1 MLFAGPV
8 PRGYD
13 DMTREQ
19 LNREILYHASLA
31 PFRRLLSEGH
41 ISRSDYDK
49 IDTILAQKY
58 RPIFVN
64 IMPQN

>member
-1 MLFAGPV
+1 
-8 PRGYD
+8 
-13 DMTREQ
+13 MTREQ

-31 PFRRLLSEGH
+31 SFHQLLEKGH

-58 RPIFVN
+58 RSIFVN

>member
-1 MLFAGPV
+1 
-8 PRGYD
+8 
-13 DMTREQ
+13 MTGEQ

-31 PFRRLLSEGH
+31 PFRQLLEEGH
-41 ISRSDYDK
+41 ISRSDYVK

-64 IMPQN
+64 IIPRN

>member
-1 MLFAGPV
+1 
-8 PRGYD
+8 
-13 DMTREQ
+13 MTREQ
-19 LNREILYHASLA
+19 LDREILYHAGLA

-41 ISRSDYDK
+41 ISRSDYVK

>member
-1 MLFAGPV
+1 
-8 PRGYD
+8 
-13 DMTREQ
+13 MTREQ
-19 LNREILYHASLA
+19 LSREILYHASLA

-49 IDTILAQKY
+49 IDIILAQKY
-58 RPIFVN
+58 RPIFVS

>member
-1 MLFAGPV
+1 
-8 PRGYD
+8 
-13 DMTREQ
+13 MTKEQ
-19 LNREILYHASLA
+19 LNREMLYHASLT

-41 ISRSDYDK
+41 ISRPDYDN

-58 RPIFVN
+58 HPIFVN

>member
-1 MLFAGPV
+1 
-8 PRGYD
+8 
-13 DMTREQ
+13 MTKEQ
-19 LNREILYHASLA
+19 FNREILYHASLA
-31 PFRRLLSEGH
+31 PFCRLLTEGH

-64 IMPQN
+64 NAPQN

>member
-1 MLFAGPV
+1 
-8 PRGYD
+8 
-13 DMTREQ
+13 MTREQ

-31 PFRRLLSEGH
+31 PFRRLLSEEC
-41 ISRSDYDK
+41 ISQSDYAK

-58 RPIFVN
+58 HPIFVN

>member
-1 MLFAGPV
+1 
-8 PRGYD
+8 
-13 DMTREQ
+13 MTMEQ

-31 PFRRLLSEGH
+31 PFRQLLEDGH
-41 ISRSDYDK
+41 VSRSDYDK